1 MTKPPANR
9 RSEECAKRNAK
20 ILEWMREGCS
30 VERIAQKLKAAGY
43 AKISRGRLLRVVSN
57 LRQAPTTADAFRT
70 AELARLAELESA
82 LHAKALR
89 GDNAAVDR
97 VLAIIDRRAKL
108 LGLSTTQAAPDG
120 GEAERVKEA
129 LLQKLNVM
137 AARIQGEASM
147 DEIATAAPRSEPR

>member
-1 MTKPPANR
+1 MTRPPIKR
-9 RSEECAKRNAK
+9 RSEECAMRNAK

-30 VERIAQKLKAAGY
+30 VERISQKLAGAGY
-43 AKISRGRLLRVVSN
+43 ARISRSRLLRIVAS
-57 LRQAPTTADAFRT
+57 LRQTPTTADAFRA

-108 LGLSTTQAAPDG
+108 LGLSATQAAPDN
-120 GEAERVKEA
+120 GEAERVKQA
-129 LLQKLNVM
+129 LLQKLSAM
-137 AARIQGEASM
+137 AARIKGEAAVGQ
-147 DEIATAAPRSEPR
+147 IAATAPKPR